1 MERSALKLGA
11 FFLILG
17 KKRNEFKELP
27 LESGYQ
33 F

>member
-17 KKRNEFKELP
+17 MNRNELKELP